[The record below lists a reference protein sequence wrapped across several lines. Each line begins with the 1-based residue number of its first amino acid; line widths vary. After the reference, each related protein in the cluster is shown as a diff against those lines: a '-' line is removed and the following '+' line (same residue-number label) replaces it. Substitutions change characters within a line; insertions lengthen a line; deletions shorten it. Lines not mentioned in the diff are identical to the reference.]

1 MKILQTIYDYNTKEN
16 YIQEV
21 VLPNVIEEIPEYI
34 PSSEERLNKVEE
46 DNTIQD
52 ELINISLLATDEM
65 FMMLEPLLE
74 VVQINERGLSKM
86 VDMYVAMI
94 MRGLKTIDEIPL
106 RYREEVKQIIE
117 QLER

>member
-1 MKILQTIYDYNTKEN
+1 MLIEQVVYDVKTGETN
-16 YIQEV
+16 I
-21 VLPNVIEEIPEYI
+21 EYI
-34 PSSEERLNKVEE
+34 EVPDILEE
-46 DNTIQD
+46 DVVKEPTLEDKVRELEKVYAIQN

-74 VVQINERGLSKM
+74 VTQVNERGLSKM

-94 MRGLKTIDEIPL
+94 IRGLKTIDEIPL